1 MSSKAENSLSVF
13 LPFYNEEDVIE
24 TVIED
29 TYRFLDGLNHEF
41 ELIIVNDGST
51 DSTESLANDLT
62 EKYAEVKASHHDT
75 NKGYGRAL
83 ATGFK
88 ESQNELV
95 FYTDGDGQFDIKELE
110 ELLVHI
116 EDHDLV
122 IGYRKDRKDSFSRIF
137 VSKVFNI
144 LTRRL
149 LPIDVLDIDCAFKLI
164 RKDIL
169 ENIEIEVDRTADAEL
184 LAKAAL
190 QEARIK
196 QVPVKHFER
205 EEGES
210 EAEGLIGVRFNLIVK
225 TLEELIYIRRNLK

>member
-62 EKYAEVKASHHDT
+62 EKYAEVKAFHHDT

-116 EDHDLV
+116 EHHDLV